1 MHIKTSIPFEPTYYS
16 QKNKQNYYIKLR
28 RSFVESFNW
37 ILLDI
42 ESRWIMSHP
51 AAISSAIYK

>member
-42 ESRWIMSHP
+42 ESR
-51 AAISSAIYK
+51 